1 MAFLSSDKIP
11 LLMIG
16 AGLII
21 SGTLPGGPTLL
32 SPKFLCIYFFALLA
46 VGFYTWLAVSNG
58 EKSRIIL
65 ACVISA
71 LSLVLLPLIKMH
83 FSR

>member
-1 MAFLSSDKIP
+1 MAFLSLDKTPFLI
-11 LLMIG
+11 IG
-16 AGLII
+16 VGLIF

-32 SPKFLCIYFFALLA
+32 SPKFLCIYFFVFLA
-46 VGFYTWLAVSNG
+46 VVFYIWLAISSG

-71 LSLVLLPLIKMH
+71 LSLVLLPMIKIH
-83 FSR
+83 FSK